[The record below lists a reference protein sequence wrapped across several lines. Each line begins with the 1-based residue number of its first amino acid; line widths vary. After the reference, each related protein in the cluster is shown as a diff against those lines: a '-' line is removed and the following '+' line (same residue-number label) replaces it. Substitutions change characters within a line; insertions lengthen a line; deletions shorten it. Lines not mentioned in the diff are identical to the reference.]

1 MAYIQIYTTI
11 LVVRTSKPIVALS
24 HFCCEK
30 LYTMIFQ
37 GNSLKGWCSIFVIS
51 VFNLNLF
58 CIVFLLVL
66 YAYQST
72 DQSGFPLQVYI
83 NKGKYQNI
91 TNDILK
97 KSFSEL
103 QLRGFQTYQV
113 GSIERPD
120 WCNHCFYRP
129 YRFIINSSGVC
140 RYTKRIDLLIVIF
153 SSPQNKHQRNVI
165 RGTWAKGMNE
175 NNKTRVRY
183 IFLIGNSSYNDQ
195 IRTENKMFGDL
206 ILQNFED
213 SYHNLTLKTLMG
225 FEWGRKFC
233 PQAAKIMKTDDD
245 VFIHIPRILL
255 LIGNVTH
262 TTDLVY
268 GDCYN
273 NNKPVRDEPIKEHLR
288 KFYTPYWRYPH
299 HIYPPFCRG
308 IGYIISAKN
317 VDGVLSIS
325 SNIPFFEWEDVYIGL
340 CLKALGSK
348 VESVKTFVLYIQ
360 PQNRSHCTNYR
371 RNKWYIT
378 GFSKNLKPRKSWS
391 KCILP
396 MLKNKKQ

>member
-1 MAYIQIYTTI
+1 MDFQRKI
-11 LVVRTSKPIVALS
+11 LKSSSSVFNI
-24 HFCCEK
+24 C
-30 LYTMIFQ
+30 
-37 GNSLKGWCSIFVIS
+37 

-72 DQSGFPLQVYI
+72 YQSGFPLQVYI
-83 NKGKYQNI
+83 YKGKYQNLK
-91 TNDILK
+91 NDFSK
-97 KSFSEL
+97 KSFSKL

-129 YRFIINSSGVC
+129 YRFIINSSEVC
-140 RYTKRIDLLIVIF
+140 RYTKQIDLLIVILT
-153 SSPQNKHQRNVI
+153 SPQNMHKRNII
-165 RGTWAKGMNE
+165 RGTWAKGMNV

-183 IFLIGNSSYNDQ
+183 IFLIGNSSYNNQ

-213 SYHNLTLKTLMG
+213 SYRNLTLKTLMG

-233 PQAAKIMKTDDD
+233 PQAAKIMKTNDD
-245 VFIHIPRILL
+245 VFIHIPRIMLF
-255 LIGNVTH
+255 IGNVKH
-262 TTDLVY
+262 KTDLVY

-273 NNKPVRDEPIKEHLR
+273 NNTPVRNEPIEEHLR
-288 KFYTPYWRYPH
+288 MFYTPYWRYPH

-317 VDGVLSIS
+317 VDGILSMS

-348 VESVKTFVLYIQ
+348 VESITKFVLSVQ
-360 PQNRSHCTNYR
+360 PQNRLNCTYYR
-371 RNKWYIT
+371 KTRWYIT
-378 GFSKNLKPRKSWS
+378 SFSKDLKPGKSWF
-391 KCILP
+391 KCIFP
-396 MLKNKKQ
+396 MLKNKTKQ